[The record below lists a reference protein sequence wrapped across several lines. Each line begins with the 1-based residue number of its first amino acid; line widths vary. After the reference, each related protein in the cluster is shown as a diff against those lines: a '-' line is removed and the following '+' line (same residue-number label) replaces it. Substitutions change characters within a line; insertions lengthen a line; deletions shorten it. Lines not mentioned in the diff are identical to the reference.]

1 MINISP
7 VIPIAILIIVGVN
20 FIEYLIKSF
29 IGNDSQN
36 KTPTKKVETKGTENQ
51 VEKERKKINN
61 PDWSIKNE
69 SSSEKIK
76 EEMSNSTDN
85 IDKSYFQTKKG
96 RMEDYMDDTE
106 ASIYENNDKTKIK
119 RREKVTEDYPN
130 EIKIGENKLFN
141 KKNIKEDMLKGI
153 VMKEILDK
161 PRAKK
166 PYKSIYKR
174 K

>member
-7 VIPIAILIIVGVN
+7 VIPIAILIILGVN
-20 FIEYLIKSF
+20 FIEYLIKSL
-29 IGNDSQN
+29 IVNDSQN
-36 KTPTKKVETKGTENQ
+36 KTPNKKVENQGTETQ
-51 VEKERKKINN
+51 VEEERKKISN

-76 EEMSNSTDN
+76 EEMSTSTNN
-85 IDKSYFQTKKG
+85 IDKSYFQTQKG
-96 RMEDYMDDTE
+96 RMEDYMDDKET
-106 ASIYENNDKTKIK
+106 SIYEDDDKTKVK

-166 PYKSIYKR
+166 PYKSIYK
-174 K
+174 KQ

>member
-1 MINISP
+1 MMDLYDIWSLI
-7 VIPIAILIIVGVN
+7 VRAIL
-20 FIEYLIKSF
+20 
-29 IGNDSQN
+29 
-36 KTPTKKVETKGTENQ
+36 
-51 VEKERKKINN
+51 RK
-61 PDWSIKNE
+61 
-69 SSSEKIK
+69 
-76 EEMSNSTDN
+76 
-85 IDKSYFQTKKG
+85 IDRKPEQ
-96 RMEDYMDDTE
+96 EE

-166 PYKSIYKR
+166 SYKSIYKR